1 MCKKSVLVR
10 AHGMD
15 SYVSIVE
22 GDADTA
28 YLLPFG
34 SGYYYVPAENVMV
47 KVMRTNCKSCVEI
60 DAVVRSTVPE
70 AWKRSLTFG
79 RIMRIRGVEGN
90 ALYTTFAPTD
100 GCFDEQRVLRLVPWR
115 VAHACF
121 AEVKEWARCNPTN
134 RLDAAR
140 MAIYDWKKEV
150 DLPDAPHLNPVLNN
164 WPVAHLGYAVVVR
177 TPEQMVPQ
185 DPMADWDA
193 HIERARRPRSF
204 DLSRAQA
211 GLDAMAEGWTT
222 AQAMQL
228 ARLQLPRIPRPQSAP
243 PDAPPPPPP
252 SSRRSEQDLRTLSD
266 FLFECKDLV
275 PEGAYLEAS
284 NALQR
289 VWDRAI

>member
-1 MCKKSVLVR
+1 
-10 AHGMD
+10 MD
-15 SYVSIVE
+15 SHVSIVE
-22 GDADTA
+22 GDPDTT

-34 SGYYYVPAENVMV
+34 SGYYHVPVENVV
-47 KVMRTNCKSCVEI
+47 AKPMRTNCKSCVEI
-60 DAVVRSTVPE
+60 DAVVRSSVPE

-134 RLDAAR
+134 RFDATR

-150 DLPDAPHLNPVLNN
+150 DLPGAPHLNPVLNN
-164 WPVAHLGYAVVVR
+164 WPEARLEYTVVLR
-177 TPEQMVPQ
+177 TPGQMVPY

-193 HIERARRPRSF
+193 HV
-204 DLSRAQA
+204 DDQ
-211 GLDAMAEGWTT
+211 DAMA
-222 AQAMQL
+222 AQRAAVQVTEL
-228 ARLQLPRIPRPQSAP
+228 ARLQLPRLPRIPRPQSAP
-243 PDAPPPPPP
+243 PDAPSPP
-252 SSRRSEQDLRTLSD
+252 SRQSEQDLRTLSD

-275 PEGAYLEAS
+275 PEGAYLDAS

-289 VWDRAI
+289 VWNSAI

>member
-1 MCKKSVLVR
+1 
-10 AHGMD
+10 MD
-15 SYVSIVE
+15 SHASIVE
-22 GDADTA
+22 GDPDTA

-34 SGYYYVPAENVMV
+34 RGYYYVPTENVVV
-47 KVMRTNCKSCVEI
+47 KPMRTNSKTCVEI
-60 DAVVRSTVPE
+60 DAVVRTIWPE

-79 RIMRIRGVEGN
+79 RVMRIRGVEGN

-121 AEVKEWARCNPTN
+121 AEVKEWAMCNPTN
-134 RLDAAR
+134 RLDEAR
-140 MAIYDWKKEV
+140 MAIYDWNKEV
-150 DLPDAPHLNPVLNN
+150 DLSGALHLDPVRNN
-164 WPVAHLGYAVVVR
+164 WPEAHLEYPVIVR
-177 TPEQMVPQ
+177 TPEQMVPY

-193 HIERARRPRSF
+193 HVDATAQTWTPEIVRDVTARAREAVVRRI
-204 DLSRAQA
+204 DWSR
-211 GLDAMAEGWTT
+211 M
-222 AQAMQL
+222 
-228 ARLQLPRIPRPQSAP
+228 QLPRIPRPQSAP
-243 PDAPPPPPP
+243 ADAPPP

>member
-1 MCKKSVLVR
+1 MDCNLCKKAVLVCAR
-10 AHGMD
+10 EMD
-15 SYVSIVE
+15 SHVSIVE
-22 GDADTA
+22 GDPDTT

-34 SGYYYVPAENVMV
+34 SGYYHVPVENVMA
-47 KVMRTNCKSCVEI
+47 KPMRTNCKSCVEI
-60 DAVVRSTVPE
+60 DAVVRSSVPE

-134 RLDAAR
+134 RLDATR

-164 WPVAHLGYAVVVR
+164 WPAARLEYTVVLR

-193 HIERARRPRSF
+193 HVDATAQNWTPEMARDVTARAREAVMQ
-204 DLSRAQA
+204 RA
-211 GLDAMAEGWTT
+211 GM
-222 AQAMQL
+222 
-228 ARLQLPRIPRPQSAP
+228 QLPRIPRPQSAP
-243 PDAPPPPPP
+243 ADAPPP

-289 VWDRAI
+289 LWDRAI